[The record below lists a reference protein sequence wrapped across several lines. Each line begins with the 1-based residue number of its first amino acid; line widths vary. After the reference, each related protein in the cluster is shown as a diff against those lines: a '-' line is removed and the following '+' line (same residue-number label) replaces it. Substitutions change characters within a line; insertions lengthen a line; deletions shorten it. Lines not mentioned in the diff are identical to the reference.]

1 MTEIRAALRA
11 DLTAAM
17 KARDRDAV
25 SALRT
30 AIAAIDNA
38 EAIATD
44 ADHGGQTSGDIA
56 GAVGGVGST
65 ESARRDLTTPDVR
78 AVLRA
83 QVTDRITEAARY
95 DAYGQ
100 SPAADRLRREASA
113 LMKYID

>member
-11 DLTAAM
+11 DVTAAM

-65 ESARRDLTTPDVR
+65 EAARRDLTTPDVR
-78 AVLRA
+78 AVLRGTGHRSNHRGGT
-83 QVTDRITEAARY
+83 VR
-95 DAYGQ
+95 
-100 SPAADRLRREASA
+100 RLWTIAGG
-113 LMKYID
+113 